1 MTMDTVVAG
10 RVMTISR
17 NGSEDVE
24 WIRASDGVITDTG
37 SGPTPGDTAHEVLD
51 FGDRVVMPGFV
62 DPHAHLEVSAR
73 AGGTMVDV
81 RVPRCSSVED
91 VLDALRDGLR
101 TGRHGSGWLRAQ
113 GNLFFNQKLA
123 DKRYPTLQEL
133 DSVSPSVPIAVHAG
147 GHTTL
152 LNSAAIELADLGR
165 FSDRTKGSMGGAVIE
180 MGSDGRPT
188 GVVSEVDSLLPIRD
202 ADDLDLAAVLTE
214 GAHDLF
220 TRYGVTL
227 VGDISG
233 SVEGVRQLV
242 DLVESGRVPQRLEVF
257 VCAPGTVDFETAL
270 RANELIPA
278 DARRIRQH
286 GVKVFSDGGYS
297 SKNAATHTAYRSPH
311 AIRPG
316 SRGKVNLDRRQL
328 VNMMRRTADAG
339 LQLAVHA
346 NGERAQD
353 VVVIAAEQVRAGMPD
368 APPTRVEH
376 AGNLLTRPEA
386 LDGWRRAG
394 IVPVPQPVFLYNF
407 GDFFPTYLGPVAGS
421 GRFPFR
427 FLHDEGFA
435 LAGSSDVYVG
445 AEDRQTNPFFGIWC
459 CLRRQT
465 FLGEIVEPDQAV
477 TLDEA
482 LRMHTINAADALG
495 LGGTCGSLEKG
506 KTADLVVLD
515 RDPRTCTVD
524 ELLDIQVDHVM
535 VGGRLVHS
543 REGAAVPARQLSQ

>member
-1 MTMDTVVAG
+1 MQAIVSG
-10 RVMTISR
+10 RVLTMAAT
-17 NGSEDVE
+17 GSGDAD
-24 WIRASDGVITDTG
+24 WIRAGDGVIAEVGNGPVSG
-37 SGPTPGDTAHEVLD
+37 SPEGEMLD

-81 RVPRCSSVED
+81 RVPRCRTVED
-91 VLDALRDGLR
+91 VLDALRDGLHE
-101 TGRHGSGWLRAQ
+101 GRHGSGWLRAQ

-123 DKRYPTLQEL
+123 DKRYPTLAEL
-133 DSVSPSVPIAVHAG
+133 DSVSSSVPIAVHAG
-147 GHTTL
+147 GHTSL

-165 FSDRTKGSMGGAVIE
+165 FTDRTKGSMGGAVIE

-202 ADDLDLAAVLTE
+202 PDDLDLAAVLTQ

-233 SVEGVRQLV
+233 SPEGVRELV
-242 DLVESGRVPQRLEVF
+242 GLVESGRVPQRLEVF
-257 VCAPGTVDFETAL
+257 VCAPGTVDFEAAL
-270 RANELIPA
+270 RRHELIPA
-278 DARRIRQH
+278 TAQRIRQH

-297 SKNAATHTAYRSPH
+297 SKNAATHSAYRAPH

-328 VNMMRRTADAG
+328 VAMMRRTAEVG

-353 VVVIAAEQVRAGMPD
+353 VVVHAAAQVRASIPD

-376 AGNLLTRPEA
+376 AGNLLTQPQAVE
-386 LDGWRRAG
+386 GWRRAG
-394 IVPVPQPVFLYNF
+394 IIPVPQPVFLYNF
-407 GDFFPTYLGPVAGS
+407 GDFFPTYLGPVAAS

-435 LAGSSDVYVG
+435 IAGSSDVYVG

-465 FLGEIVEPDQAV
+465 FLGATVEPEQAV

-482 LRMHTINAADALG
+482 LRMHTINAAAALG
-495 LGGTCGSLEKG
+495 LGDTFGSLEKG
-506 KTADLVVLD
+506 KAADMVVLD

-524 ELLDIQVDHVM
+524 ELLDVQVDHVL

-543 REGAAVPARQLSQ
+543 REGAAPPSTRPPSR